1 MCSLSLFSLYLE
13 VATGGVYE
21 NIHVEKPVLES
32 LFNKAGG
39 LRSANLSNRDSNTGI
54 SLRLLQSF

>member
-32 LFNKAGG
+32 LFNKVGG
-39 LRSANLSNRDSNTGI
+39 LRSANLSNRDSNTGV